1 MAAQVPSNGINL
13 DKGLSFPATVAAQSG
28 ANVLDEYEEGSF
40 TTVLRDATSGG
51 NTASIGNATSQY
63 VRVGRLVFFSINL
76 FNINKSGMTSS
87 NALYLTGL
95 PFAAADSSNA
105 GMYSRYCN
113 VVESDEINFTSYVTF
128 DVPGGFSRGDF
139 HDNRDSEIDQTL
151 TVAAIDTAS
160 DSDIIINGFYMMN
173 T

>member
-1 MAAQVPSNGINL
+1 MAAQIPSNGINL

-51 NTASIGNATSQY
+51 NTASISNATSQY

-95 PFAAADSSNA
+95 PFASSDSSNA
-105 GMYSRYCN
+105 GMYSRYCTTVN
-113 VVESDEINFTSYVTF
+113 SDEIDFTSYVTF
-128 DVPGGFSRGDF
+128 DVGGGFSRGEF
-139 HDNRDSEIDQTL
+139 HDNRDSQIDQTI
-151 TVAAIDTAS
+151 TVEDIDTAA
-160 DSDIIINGFYMMN
+160 DSDLVINGFYMMN

>member
-28 ANVLDEYEEGSF
+28 ANILDEYEEGSF
-40 TTVLRDATSGG
+40 TPVLRDATSGG

-76 FNINKSGMTSS
+76 FDITKSGMTSS
-87 NALYLTGL
+87 NVLFLTGL
-95 PFAAADSSNA
+95 PFASSDSSNA
-105 GMYSRYCN
+105 GMYSRFCN
-113 VVESDEINFTSYVTF
+113 VVESDNIDFTGYVTF
-128 DVPGGFSRGDF
+128 SIGGGFSRGDF
-139 HDNRDSEIDQTL
+139 HDNVVSAGDTQL
-151 TVAAIDTAS
+151 TVSDITTAA
-160 DSDIIINGFYMMN
+160 DSDLLINGFYMMN

>member
-87 NALYLTGL
+87 NVLYLTGL
-95 PFAAADSSNA
+95 PFTSAGTSDNGMFSRHPMSVEVDSI
-105 GMYSRYCN
+105 
-113 VVESDEINFTSYVTF
+113 DFTGYVTA
-128 DVPGGFSRGDF
+128 DATAGGFTRMDF
-139 HDNRDSEIDQTL
+139 HDNVDSAGDTQL
-151 TVAAIDTAS
+151 TV
-160 DSDIIINGFYMMN
+160 
-173 T
+173 

>member
-28 ANVLDEYEEGSF
+28 ANILDEYEEGSF

-51 NTASIGNATSQY
+51 NTASISNATSQY

-76 FNINKSGMTSS
+76 FNIDKSGMTSS
-87 NALYLTGL
+87 NVLYLTGL
-95 PFAAADSSNA
+95 PFAASDSSNA
-105 GMYSRYCN
+105 GMYSRFCN
-113 VVESDEINFTSYVTF
+113 VVESDNIDFTGYVTF

-139 HDNRDSEIDQTL
+139 HDNVDSAADTSL
-151 TVAAIDTAS
+151 TISDITTSA
-160 DSDIIINGFYMMN
+160 DSDLIINGFYMMN

>member
-1 MAAQVPSNGINL
+1 
-13 DKGLSFPATVAAQSG
+13 
-28 ANVLDEYEEGSF
+28 
-40 TTVLRDATSGG
+40 
-51 NTASIGNATSQY
+51 
-63 VRVGRLVFFSINL
+63 
-76 FNINKSGMTSS
+76 MTSS

-95 PFAAADSSNA
+95 PFASSDSSNA
-105 GMYSRYCN
+105 GMYSRYSN

-128 DVPGGFSRGDF
+128 DIGGGFSRGDF